1 MKVYISGKI
10 DEEVICETTR
20 QKFARAEKKLK
31 TDGYEVFNPCDQNW
45 QAHLKARYE
54 KDRKTYQPYTDG
66 SMPDYY
72 SYCLLRSL
80 MALSVKDA
88 IYMLPDFLQGK
99 AAKAE
104 YAFAIATGKLMI
116 YDDEL
121 YENGILRP

>member
-66 SMPDYY
+66 SMPDFYG
-72 SYCLLRSL
+72 YCLLRSL

-88 IYMLPDFLQGK
+88 IYMLPDFLQSK
-99 AAKAE
+99 AAKAQH
-104 YAFAIATGKLMI
+104 AFAIALGMLVI
-116 YDDEL
+116 YDNEL
-121 YENGILRP
+121 YTNGTLRR

>member
-45 QAHLKARYE
+45 QAHLKAQYE

-66 SMPDYY
+66 SMPDFY
-72 SYCLLRSL
+72 SYCLLRNL

-88 IYMLPDFLQGK
+88 PSKQGN
-99 AAKAE
+99 
-104 YAFAIATGKLMI
+104 
-116 YDDEL
+116 
-121 YENGILRP
+121 NGGMCLCHSHWEINDIR